1 MNFDMVFDIQHA
13 YRQVVHAFA
22 YPGEIVSLKQEAD
35 KLEVPLRCRAA
46 TGVLLYMLLDADTSF
61 HAVGEEDQLTDTIA
75 RLTYCQSR
83 TLETAAHV
91 IVTKEHND
99 RLCEIMQRVNTGTL
113 EDPHLGATLLVEC
126 DSLKAGDE
134 LVLRGPGI
142 LREQTIASPLNGGW
156 VETRSF
162 VNAEFPL
169 GFDMLLIDAD
179 ANCVALPRTTQV
191 ERG

>member
-35 KLEVPLRCRAA
+35 RLEAELPCRAA

-61 HAVGEEDQLTDTIA
+61 HAVEEEQLTDSIT
-75 RLTYCQSR
+75 RLTYCQSCS
-83 TLETAAHV
+83 LETAAHV
-91 IVTKEHND
+91 IVTGKHRD
-99 RLCEIMQRVNTGTL
+99 RLCEIMQKVQTGTL

-126 DSLKAGDE
+126 DSLQEGDE
-134 LVLRGPGI
+134 LILRGPGI
-142 LREQTIASPLNGGW
+142 PHAHTIASPLNSDW
-156 VETRSF
+156 VEVRAL
-162 VNAEFPL
+162 VNEEFPL

-179 ANCVALPRTTQV
+179 ANCMALPRTTQV

>member
-1 MNFDMVFDIQHA
+1 MDFDMVFDIQHA

-35 KLEVPLRCRAA
+35 KLEVPLNCSPA
-46 TGVLLYMLLDADTSF
+46 TSVLLYMLLDADTSF
-61 HAVGEEDQLTDTIA
+61 HAVGEEQLTDSIA
-75 RLTYCQSR
+75 RLTYCRSC

-91 IVTKEHND
+91 IVTKAHRD
-99 RLCEIMQRVNTGTL
+99 QLCEIMRRVNIGTL

-126 DSLKAGDE
+126 DSLKEGDE
-134 LVLRGPGI
+134 LVLHGPGI
-142 LREQTIASPLNGGW
+142 LHTHTIASLLDGDW
-156 VETRSF
+156 VEVRSL
-162 VNAEFPL
+162 VNEEFPL

-179 ANCVALPRTTQV
+179 ANCMALPRTTQV

>member
-35 KLEVPLRCRAA
+35 RLEAELPCRAA

-61 HAVGEEDQLTDTIA
+61 HAVEEEQLTDIIA
-75 RLTYCQSR
+75 RLAYCQSGS
-83 TLETAAHV
+83 LETAGNV
-91 IVTKEHND
+91 IGTGKHRD
-99 RLCEIMQRVNTGTL
+99 RLCEIMQKVQTGTL

-126 DSLKAGDE
+126 DSLQEGDE
-134 LVLRGPGI
+134 LILRGPGI
-142 LREQTIASPLNGGW
+142 PHAHTIASPLNSDW
-156 VETRSF
+156 VEVRAL
-162 VNAEFPL
+162 VNEEFPL

-179 ANCVALPRTTQV
+179 ANCMALPRTTQV